1 MPDEDVP
8 VLIAGGSL
16 VGMSMAMLL
25 GVHGVRSL
33 VVERH
38 AGSAIHPRA
47 AFILQRSME
56 ILRVAG
62 IEDPVREGSY
72 AQFEPDGA
80 IMSVETLV
88 GKELAWHIPKLNEG
102 VRDMSP
108 SERLFVTQIGLEPLL
123 RGRAEELGAEPRFAT
138 ELVESEQD
146 ADGVTSVIRDRASG
160 ETSTV
165 RSRYLVAADGPRSPT
180 RERLGIAMSG
190 RGVFSKAIT
199 IYFRADV
206 EPLLRG
212 RNLSVILVMN
222 EIFAG
227 FFRIEKP
234 YRSGFLVVHSIGDP
248 TNPITDVWD
257 LDEQRCIELVR
268 AGLGVDDIDVTI
280 EDVMRWEATADVA
293 DRFRDG
299 RIFLAGDAAHV
310 MPPYGGYGGNTG
322 IHDAHNLAWK
332 LAAVLQGRAGPELL
346 DTYEA
351 ERRPVARFTAEQ
363 AYTRYVG
370 RAAPYLAPGGMEPI
384 VGDLEIDLG
393 MCVRSRAVLDDGAGD
408 GPSTS
413 TPASRTV
420 RRARARRTCGWSAD
434 GERISTI
441 DLTGKGFVLLA
452 GPEADAWVQ
461 AADGAEIA
469 VAPHRGARRPRRSR
483 RSLLRGLRDHARRC
497 GARAP
502 RRVRRVAG
510 GRRSRRLGADAGG
523 GARRGAVPGR
533 EPRFVTVRDVLA
545 LARAVRQDPPRGSWE
560 SQASGPSRSI
570 EDAEVETSERQRLHS
585 SERRGRGTTSH
596 RPECDRDSRRARG
609 THRGRRRLG
618 GNDHAQCPERRNDR
632 RSQRAGS
639 PGRHESRPARARPG
653 RVGRGSAR
661 EGRDRPAR
669 RDAHRPARPP
679 RRPRPRGEPE
689 RSRRASTV

>member
-1 MPDEDVP
+1 MRDQDVP

-16 VGMSMAMLL
+16 VGMTTAMLL
-25 GVHGVRSL
+25 GGHGVRSL

-62 IEDPVREGSY
+62 LEEQVREGSY

-80 IMSVETLV
+80 IMSVETV
-88 GKELAWHIPKLNEG
+88 AGKELAWHIPKLNEG

-123 RGRAEELGAEPRFAT
+123 RGRAEKLGAEPHFGT
-138 ELVESEQD
+138 ELVECEQD

-165 RSRYLVAADGPRSPT
+165 RSRYLVAADGPRSST
-180 RERLGIAMSG
+180 RERLGIGMSG

-248 TNPITDVWD
+248 KNPVTDVWD

-322 IHDAHNLAWK
+322 IHDAQNLAWK

-393 MCVRSRAVLDDGAGD
+393 MCVRSRAVLDEGAGD
-408 GPSTS
+408 GAVHVDPRESHAAPGT
-413 TPASRTV
+413 
-420 RRARARRTCGWSAD
+420 RAPHVWLERD
-434 GERISTI
+434 GERISTV

-452 GPEADAWVQ
+452 GPEADAWAQ
-461 AADGAEIA
+461 AADGTEIA
-469 VAPHRGARRPRRSR
+469 VHRVGAP
-483 RSLLRGLRDHARRC
+483 
-497 GARAP
+497 
-502 RRVRRVAG
+502 G
-510 GRRSRRLGADAGG
+510 GPGDPDGTFCEAYGITPA
-523 GARRGAVPGR
+523 GAVLVRPDG
-533 EPRFVTVRDVLA
+533 FVTWRAAGAAGDSAQA
-545 LARAVRQDPPRGSWE
+545 LTAALDAALCRA
-560 SQASGPSRSI
+560 A
-570 EDAEVETSERQRLHS
+570 T
-585 SERRGRGTTSH
+585 
-596 RPECDRDSRRARG
+596 
-609 THRGRRRLG
+609 
-618 GNDHAQCPERRNDR
+618 
-632 RSQRAGS
+632 
-639 PGRHESRPARARPG
+639 
-653 RVGRGSAR
+653 RVS
-661 EGRDRPAR
+661 
-669 RDAHRPARPP
+669 
-679 RRPRPRGEPE
+679 
-689 RSRRASTV
+689 